1 MFFWPASVL
10 AYGAGFLFVV
20 MPPGPA
26 AFSNRWKFKLRHYSG
41 LCAVASHRLTEHLA
55 GQTHQKSEYG
65 LLSPCPPNAGKSHR
79 KPAPSVPR
87 LTKKRPPCRRGP
99 SCLGSLALRELF
111 WRPDGGVAV
120 GAERSLGGG
129 VGRFYGLS
137 APAEAGAPWGDAAAW
152 AAKLFSINTHMHT
165 ADPTRSGFWSCRRL
179 R

>member
-65 LLSPCPPNAGKSHR
+65 LLSSSM
-79 KPAPSVPR
+79 PASREKAVATPLPQSPAS
-87 LTKKRPPCRRGP
+87 KKT
-99 SCLGSLALRELF
+99 
-111 WRPDGGVAV
+111 
-120 GAERSLGGG
+120 
-129 VGRFYGLS
+129 
-137 APAEAGAPWGDAAAW
+137 AP
-152 AAKLFSINTHMHT
+152 L
-165 ADPTRSGFWSCRRL
+165 
-179 R
+179 